1 MLTRK
6 SKLLLTKI
14 FSFFSV
20 VRGYNIFVIALAQY
34 LSAIFILAP
43 ERRAL
48 DILLDWRLF
57 VLVIASTFAIASGYI
72 INNFYDAK
80 KDIINRPK
88 KSYLDRLVSQKTQLR
103 VYFILNFL
111 SALLGYIIS
120 WRAALFYS
128 VYIFLIWFYSHKLK
142 KYPIIG
148 NLTASLLA
156 VLPFF
161 GILLYFKNFYH
172 VIFAHAIFLY
182 LIILIREMVKDLE
195 NIEGD
200 LSNNYQT
207 IPVKYGENFA
217 KRIISTLLFLT
228 LFPVYFLINVYDVG
242 YMDIYFYVSYILL
255 LIFILKLWNS
265 EGKID
270 YIKLHFLLKIILLA
284 GVICIILIKPT
295 VVENGQKLLLIR

>member
-1 MLTRK
+1 MFTRK
-6 SKLLLTKI
+6 FKYILAKI

-20 VRGYNIFVIALAQY
+20 VRGYNVFVIALAQY
-34 LSAIFILAP
+34 LSAIYILAP

-48 DILLDWRLF
+48 DVILDWRLF
-57 VLVIASTFAIASGYI
+57 ILVIASTFAIASGYI

-88 KSYLDRLVSQKTQLR
+88 KSYLDRLVSQKTQLQ
-103 VYFILNFL
+103 VYFTLNFF
-111 SALLGYIIS
+111 SALLGFIIS

-128 VYIFLIWFYSHKLK
+128 VYIFIIWFYSHKLK
-142 KYPIIG
+142 KILFVG
-148 NLTASLLA
+148 NITAALLA

-161 GILLYFKNFYH
+161 GILMYFKNFYH
-172 VIFAHAIFLY
+172 VIFAHAIFLF

-207 IPVKYGENFA
+207 IPVNYGENFS
-217 KRIISTLLFLT
+217 KKIISLLLLLTLL
-228 LFPVYFLINVYDVG
+228 PVYFLINVYDVG
-242 YMDIYFYVSYILL
+242 YMDIYFYASYILL
-255 LIFILKLWNS
+255 VIFVLKLWKS
-265 EGKID
+265 EGKVD

-284 GVICIILIKPT
+284 GVICIVLIKPT
-295 VVENGQKLLLIR
+295 VLESGQKLLLIR

>member
-1 MLTRK
+1 MLSRN

-20 VRGYNIFVIALAQY
+20 VRGYNVFVIALAQY
-34 LSAIFILAP
+34 LSAIYILAP

-48 DILLDWRLF
+48 DIILDWRLF
-57 VLVIASTFAIASGYI
+57 ILVIASTFAIAAGYI

-88 KSYLDRLVSQKTQLR
+88 KSYLDRLVSQKTQLQ
-103 VYFILNFL
+103 VYFTLNFF
-111 SALLGYIIS
+111 SALLGFIIS
-120 WRAALFYS
+120 WRAALFFS
-128 VYIFLIWFYSHKLK
+128 VYIFIIWFYSHKLK
-142 KYPIIG
+142 KIIFIG
-148 NLTASLLA
+148 NITASLLA

-161 GILLYFKNFYH
+161 GILMYFKNFYH
-172 VIFAHAIFLY
+172 VIFAHAIFLF
-182 LIILIREMVKDLE
+182 LIILIREMIKDLE

-207 IPVKYGENFA
+207 IPVNFGEHFA
-217 KRIISTLLFLT
+217 KKIISLLLVFT
-228 LFPVYFLINVYDVG
+228 IVPVYFLINVFDVG

-255 LIFILKLWNS
+255 LIFILKLWKS
-265 EGKID
+265 EGKVD

-284 GVICIILIKPT
+284 GVICIVLIKPT
-295 VVENGQKLLLIR
+295 VIENGQKLLLIR

>member
-1 MLTRK
+1 MLSRN

-20 VRGYNIFVIALAQY
+20 VRGYNVFVIALAQY

-48 DILLDWRLF
+48 DIILDWRLF
-57 VLVIASTFAIASGYI
+57 ILVIASTFAIASGYI

-88 KSYLDRLVSQKTQLR
+88 KSYLDRLVSQKTQLQ
-103 VYFILNFL
+103 VYFTLNFF
-111 SALLGYIIS
+111 SALLGFIIS

-128 VYIFLIWFYSHKLK
+128 VYIFIIWFYSHKLK
-142 KYPIIG
+142 KILFVG
-148 NLTASLLA
+148 NITASLLA

-161 GILLYFKNFYH
+161 GILMYFKNFYH
-172 VIFAHAIFLY
+172 VIFAHAIFLF
-182 LIILIREMVKDLE
+182 LIILIREIIKDLE

-207 IPVKYGENFA
+207 IPVNYGENFA
-217 KRIISTLLFLT
+217 KKIISSLLLMT
-228 LFPVYFLINVYDVG
+228 IFPVYFLINVFDVG

-255 LIFILKLWNS
+255 IVFVLKLWNS
-265 EGKID
+265 EGKVD

-284 GVICIILIKPT
+284 GVVSIVLIKPT
-295 VVENGQKLLLIR
+295 VIESGQKLLLIR

>member
-1 MLTRK
+1 MLSRN

-20 VRGYNIFVIALAQY
+20 VRGYNVFVIALAQY
-34 LSAIFILAP
+34 LSAIYILAP

-57 VLVIASTFAIASGYI
+57 ILVLASTFAIASGYI

-103 VYFILNFL
+103 VYFTLNFL
-111 SALLGYIIS
+111 SALLGFIIS

-207 IPVKYGENFA
+207 IPVKFGENFA
-217 KRIISTLLFLT
+217 KKIISGLLALT
-228 LFPVYFLINVYDVG
+228 IFPVYFLVNVYDVG

-255 LIFILKLWNS
+255 LIFVLKLWNS
-265 EGKID
+265 AGKID

-284 GVICIILIKPT
+284 GVICIVLIKPT
-295 VVENGQKLLLIR
+295 VIENGQKLFFIG

>member
-111 SALLGYIIS
+111 SALLGYVIS

-207 IPVKYGENFA
+207 IPVKFGENFA

-228 LFPVYFLINVYDVG
+228 LIPVYFLINVYDVG

-255 LIFILKLWNS
+255 LIFVLKLWNS

>member
-1 MLTRK
+1 MLSRN

-20 VRGYNIFVIALAQY
+20 VRGYNVFVIALAQY

-48 DILLDWRLF
+48 DIILDWRLF
-57 VLVIASTFAIASGYI
+57 ILVIASTFAIASGYI

-88 KSYLDRLVSQKTQLR
+88 KSYLDRLVSQKTQLQ
-103 VYFILNFL
+103 VYFTLNFF
-111 SALLGYIIS
+111 SALLGFIIS

-128 VYIFLIWFYSHKLK
+128 VYIFIIWFYSHKLK
-142 KYPIIG
+142 KMLFVG
-148 NLTASLLA
+148 NITASLLA

-161 GILLYFKNFYH
+161 GILMYFKNFYH
-172 VIFAHAIFLY
+172 VIFAHAIFLF
-182 LIILIREMVKDLE
+182 LIILIREIVKDLE

-207 IPVKYGENFA
+207 IPVNYGENFA
-217 KRIISTLLFLT
+217 KKIISFLLLMT
-228 LFPVYFLINVYDVG
+228 ILPVYFLINVYDVG

-255 LIFILKLWNS
+255 IIFVLKLWNS
-265 EGKID
+265 EGKVD

-284 GVICIILIKPT
+284 GVVSIILIKPT
-295 VVENGQKLLLIR
+295 VIESGQKLLLIR

>member
-142 KYPIIG
+142 KYSIIG

-228 LFPVYFLINVYDVG
+228 LIPVYFLINVYDVG
-242 YMDIYFYVSYILL
+242 YMDIYFYLSYILL
-255 LIFILKLWNS
+255 LIFVLKLWNS

>member
-1 MLTRK
+1 MLSRN

-20 VRGYNIFVIALAQY
+20 VRGYNVFVIALAQY
-34 LSAIFILAP
+34 LSAIYILAP

-48 DILLDWRLF
+48 DVILDWRLF
-57 VLVIASTFAIASGYI
+57 ILVIASTFAIASGYI

-88 KSYLDRLVSQKTQLR
+88 KSYLDRLVSQKTQLQ
-103 VYFILNFL
+103 VYFTLNFL
-111 SALLGYIIS
+111 SALLGFIIS

-128 VYIFLIWFYSHKLK
+128 VYIFIIWFYSHKLK
-142 KYPIIG
+142 KILFVG

-161 GILLYFKNFYH
+161 GILMYFKNFYH
-172 VIFAHAIFLY
+172 VIFAHAIFLF

-207 IPVKYGENFA
+207 IPVNYGENFS
-217 KRIISTLLFLT
+217 KKIISLLLLLTLL
-228 LFPVYFLINVYDVG
+228 PVYFLINVYDVG
-242 YMDIYFYVSYILL
+242 YMDVYFYVSYILL
-255 LIFILKLWNS
+255 LVFVLKLWKS
-265 EGKID
+265 EGKVD

-284 GVICIILIKPT
+284 GVICIVLIKPT
-295 VVENGQKLLLIR
+295 VIESGQKLLLIR

>member
-1 MLTRK
+1 MLSRN

-20 VRGYNIFVIALAQY
+20 VRGYNVFVIALAQY
-34 LSAIFILAP
+34 LSAIYILAP

-48 DILLDWRLF
+48 DVILDWRLF
-57 VLVIASTFAIASGYI
+57 ILVIASTFAIASGYI

-88 KSYLDRLVSQKTQLR
+88 KSYLDRLVSQKTQLQ
-103 VYFILNFL
+103 VYFTLNFF

-128 VYIFLIWFYSHKLK
+128 VYIFIIWFYSHKLK
-142 KYPIIG
+142 KILFVG
-148 NLTASLLA
+148 NITASLLA

-161 GILLYFKNFYH
+161 GILMYFKNFYH
-172 VIFAHAIFLY
+172 VIFAHAIFLF
-182 LIILIREMVKDLE
+182 LIILIREIIKDLE

-207 IPVKYGENFA
+207 IPVKFGENFA
-217 KRIISTLLFLT
+217 KKIISFLLLMT
-228 LFPVYFLINVYDVG
+228 VIPVYFLINVYDVG
-242 YMDIYFYVSYILL
+242 YMDIYFYASYILL
-255 LIFILKLWNS
+255 LIFVLKLWNS
-265 EGKID
+265 EGKVD

-284 GVICIILIKPT
+284 GVVCIVLIKPT
-295 VVENGQKLLLIR
+295 VIENGQKLLLIR

>member
-1 MLTRK
+1 M
-6 SKLLLTKI
+6 
-14 FSFFSV
+14 
-20 VRGYNIFVIALAQY
+20 VRGYNVFVIALAQY

-48 DILLDWRLF
+48 DIILDWRLF
-57 VLVIASTFAIASGYI
+57 ILVIASTFAIASGYI

-88 KSYLDRLVSQKTQLR
+88 KSYLDRLVSQKTQLQ
-103 VYFILNFL
+103 VYFTLNFF

-128 VYIFLIWFYSHKLK
+128 VYIFIIWFYSHKLK
-142 KYPIIG
+142 KILFVG
-148 NLTASLLA
+148 NITASLLA

-161 GILLYFKNFYH
+161 GILMYFKNFYH
-172 VIFAHAIFLY
+172 VIFAHAIFLF
-182 LIILIREMVKDLE
+182 LIILIREIIKDLE

-207 IPVKYGENFA
+207 IPVKFGENFA
-217 KRIISTLLFLT
+217 KKIISFLLLMT
-228 LFPVYFLINVYDVG
+228 VIPVYFLINVYDVG
-242 YMDIYFYVSYILL
+242 YMDIYFYASYILL
-255 LIFILKLWNS
+255 LIFVLKLWNS
-265 EGKID
+265 EGKVD

-284 GVICIILIKPT
+284 GVVCIVLIKPT
-295 VVENGQKLLLIR
+295 VIENGQKLLLIR